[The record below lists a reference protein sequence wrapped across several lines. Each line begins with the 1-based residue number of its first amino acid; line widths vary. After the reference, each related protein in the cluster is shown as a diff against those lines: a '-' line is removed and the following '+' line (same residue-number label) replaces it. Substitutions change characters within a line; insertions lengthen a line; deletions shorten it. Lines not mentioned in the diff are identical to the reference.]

1 MAHFVPPSSP
11 LPYAVAC
18 PIACFSPRPSTPH
31 PCTPTT
37 ETHTIT
43 RPSLPSPAKYW
54 ADPDKFDP
62 SRFLRDY
69 PRDAFL
75 PFSGGPRGCIGRGFA
90 ETESVAVLTLLIAR
104 YRVELRHEP
113 RFAHESFEERRR
125 RLLSSKLSVT
135 L

>member
-1 MAHFVPPSSP
+1 MLCLTYFVPHSLSARSSCTLETRNHPSSNHTAHIIP
-11 LPYAVAC
+11 
-18 PIACFSPRPSTPH
+18 SPFPS
-31 PCTPTT
+31 
-37 ETHTIT
+37 
-43 RPSLPSPAKYW
+43 PSPSSSPAKYW
-54 ADPDKFDP
+54 TDPDTFDP

-113 RFAHESFEERRR
+113 RFAGESFEERRR